1 MRGLAILLNVI
12 VPGVGSF
19 VVGAAGQGIG
29 QILIWAIGLLL
40 TVTTLGIGGVIG
52 IPMMLGAW
60 IWGIV
65 TASGAQAQTV
75 NVTVN
80 NGGSPSSKTQDDDL

>member
-1 MRGLAILLNVI
+1 MRGFAILLNI
-12 VPGVGSF
+12 FVPGIGSF
-19 VVGAAGQGIG
+19 VVGAAGQGVG
-29 QILIWAIGLLL
+29 QIVVWGVGLLL
-40 TVTTLGIGGVIG
+40 TVPTLGIGGIIG

-65 TASGAQAQTV
+65 TAAGAMPQTV

-80 NGGSPSSKTQDDDL
+80 NGEPRAPATRDDQ